1 VRRTFPIITLGVGTS
16 ESSEPLG
23 TKEKY
28 WLPIGD
34 ELRLFKVG
42 RPGTGEN
49 WAEKI
54 AAELAELLG
63 LDQIA

>member
-1 VRRTFPIITLGVGTS
+1 MFQVTSIDDDAPDFP
-16 ESSEPLG
+16 EQLG

-28 WLPIGD
+28 WL
-34 ELRLFKVG
+34 RFKGQRYLLKIG

-54 AAELAELLG
+54 ASELA
-63 LDQIA
+63 D